1 MNKGFDQGKMTI
13 SLSYKTLWGIMSVPE
28 EDKTMYQTCDM
39 DGLIKVSPHAV
50 FYIFH
55 MFIGLLTTGTK
66 SAPYLPVKALLPVAV
81 YVSGLVALEKKQTQS
96 RIAKTIGHVTHD
108 ALNRLAGKLPMLCA
122 QMAVGMTSLITG
134 IYDTGYIILDDTV
147 VPKPFSR
154 LVAGTYVDYD
164 HTQKRHVRCHRIV
177 VVIWTNGVIYIPVAF
192 AFWHHRDF
200 VKKYR
205 TKNQIARILVYYVA
219 RHGIPF
225 SYLTFDNWYASKQNL
240 RFFGKLGIK
249 FVTRLRNNTWI
260 VYEKKRHKIQK
271 LTKYECHY
279 YDKLNAYVKQFEVKY
294 PGFGAGTLAIVK
306 NDKHAEPGRTKYL
319 FTNDLSLT
327 NREIVLR
334 YRSRWHV
341 EVFFRTCKQNFGLCA
356 CQAQMMPQVILHA
369 RMVFLAY
376 VLAQLLLADDSI
388 SVGEMQKHLRSL
400 HCLYQPKEDPK
411 LVSMHGDGTLIP
423 ITLEE
428 LINPIRTKIPS
439 MMDAQI
445 PDIIESINVA

>member
-1 MNKGFDQGKMTI
+1 
-13 SLSYKTLWGIMSVPE
+13 
-28 EDKTMYQTCDM
+28 MYQTCDM
-39 DGLIKVSPHAV
+39 DELIRVSPHAV

-55 MFIGLLTTGTK
+55 TLIALLTTGTK
-66 SAPYLPVKALLPVAV
+66 SAPYLSTKALLCVTA
-81 YVSGLVALEKKQTQS
+81 YISGLVALEKKQTQS
-96 RIAKTIGHVTHD
+96 RIAKTIGYVTHD
-108 ALNRLAGKLPMLCA
+108 ALNRLADMLPMLCT
-122 QMAVGMTSLITG
+122 QMAAGMTTLITG
-134 IYDTGYIILDDTV
+134 LYDTGYIILDDTI

-154 LVAGTYVDYD
+154 FVAGTYVDYD

-177 VVIWTNGVIYIPVAF
+177 VVIWTNGAIYIPVAF

-200 VKKYR
+200 VSRYR
-205 TKNQIARILVYYVA
+205 TKNQIARTLIYYVV
-219 RHGIPF
+219 RHHIPF

-240 RFFGKLGIK
+240 RFFDKLDIK

-260 VYEKKRHKIQK
+260 VHEADANEKQKIQK
-271 LTKYECHY
+271 LTKYECHHY
-279 YDKLNAYVKQFEVKY
+279 SKLNAYVRHFQVKY
-294 PGFGAGTLAIVK
+294 PSFGIGSLAIVK
-306 NDKHAEPGRTKYL
+306 NDKHEEPGRTKYL

-341 EVFFRTCKQNFGLCA
+341 EVFFRTCKQNFGLTA

-376 VLAQLLLADDSI
+376 VLTQLLLADDSI

-411 LVSMHGDGTLIP
+411 LVSMQGDGTLIP

-428 LINPIRTKIPS
+428 LISPIRTRIHN
-439 MMDAQI
+439 MMDVQI
-445 PDIIESINVA
+445 PDIIESINAA